1 MLPILGIVLIPG
13 ILWCWFFYHFQRYK
27 KVHIPLLII
36 LFVGGMGSGFLA
48 LFLNHVIEKYT
59 IFWPGAT
66 GQYHTILGKNIS
78 LISSGFWFI
87 VGMNEEFAK
96 LIVLLGC
103 VFSSRHLEEKF
114 DGILFAVAVSLGFA
128 VMENFYYLDHYGIT
142 VVIIR
147 TVITIPAH
155 AFMSIPMGYF
165 VAKSRLELDSINKSN
180 LGLFTPFML
189 LFVGW
194 LFSSFLHGLYDLLLS
209 LNMESEAYFHIIFMG
224 IISFWYVKV
233 AIINSKNIFLKKTE
247 SNLKK

>member
-13 ILWCWFFYHFQRYK
+13 ILWGWFFYHFHRYK

-48 LFLNHVIEKYT
+48 LFLNHIIEKYT

-66 GQYHTILGKNIS
+66 GQYYTIFGKNIS

-103 VFSSRHLEEKF
+103 VFSSRHLGEKF
-114 DGILFAVAVSLGFA
+114 DGILFAVVVSLGFA

-142 VVIIR
+142 VVIMR

-155 AFMSIPMGYF
+155 LFMSIPMGYY
-165 VAKSRLELDSINKSN
+165 VAKSRLELDSKKESKFGFIMSFIF
-180 LGLFTPFML
+180 LFG
-189 LFVGW
+189 GW
-194 LFSSFLHGLYDLLLS
+194 LFSSFLHGLYDFLLS
-209 LNMESEAYFHIIFMG
+209 LNMEKEAYFHIILMG
-224 IISFWYVKV
+224 IISYMF
-233 AIINSKNIFLKKTE
+233 SKNAIKASKMRFYINEL
-247 SNLKK
+247 N